1 MFSLFLSPPYMPFAA
16 AFVVMLGVGIIE
28 AVGLGIGS
36 TDHGGVDS
44 DVDGG
49 GLLSWLGLGELPIL
63 IWLTSFLACFV
74 LVGIAVQQVASQI
87 SGAPLTPGIAMAAAI
102 AGALPINTFAANGLA
117 RILPGYETTAISSD
131 DLLRRRGTILEGQAR
146 RGHPARAKV
155 IDQFGQAHYLMIEP
169 HEDAG
174 VIEKGETALLVRREG
189 SLYFAMPDESC
200 IRPI

>member
-1 MFSLFLSPPYMPFAA
+1 MFSLFLSPPYIPFAA

-36 TDHGGVDS
+36 IDHGGMDS

-49 GLLSWLGLGELPIL
+49 GLLSWLGLGDLPIL

-74 LVGIAVQQVASQI
+74 LVGIALQQVAFQI
-87 SGAPLTPGIAMAAAI
+87 SGAPLAPGVAMAAAF

-131 DLLRRRGTILEGQAR
+131 DLLRRRGTVLEGQAR
-146 RGHPARAKV
+146 RGRPARAKV

-189 SLYFAMPDESC
+189 SLFFAIPDESF